1 MTDISRGEF
10 DMLRS
15 TVKDSLR
22 RIETRLDRHLQDH
35 EQEEQARTS
44 GRRWLI
50 GTIVAILAVVEP
62 QLIWLIGHLH

>member
-1 MTDISRGEF
+1 MTDVTRGEF

-22 RIETRLDRHLQDH
+22 RIETRLDRHLEDH
-35 EQEEQARTS
+35 EQEEQARAS

-50 GTIVAILAVVEP
+50 GITIAILTLIEP